1 MVRTTPAAVL
11 VVHRDRVRLEELRE
25 LLGAGG
31 YRVLA
36 AQTAELALQ
45 LLNGLQVRCVVA
57 ALDLGDS
64 GGLELAE
71 EVHGRSPHTAL
82 ILLGDE
88 PDLERHPHVFGWLS
102 DDSGAALLGMLRLA
116 VDQARLDLS
125 ARLLE
130 KIQVAG

>member
-57 ALDLGDS
+57 ALDLGDR

-71 EVHGRSPHTAL
+71 STVGTEQV
-82 ILLGDE
+82 
-88 PDLERHPHVFGWLS
+88 
-102 DDSGAALLGMLRLA
+102 
-116 VDQARLDLS
+116 LDL
-125 ARLLE
+125 LE
-130 KIQVAG
+130 VPTQEP